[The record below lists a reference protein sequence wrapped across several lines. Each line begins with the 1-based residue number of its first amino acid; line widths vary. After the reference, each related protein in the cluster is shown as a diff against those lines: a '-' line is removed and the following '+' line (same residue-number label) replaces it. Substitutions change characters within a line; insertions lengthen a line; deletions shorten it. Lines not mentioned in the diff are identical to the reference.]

1 MKSTFPARRASAT
14 FGIVA
19 VLLSVV
25 AWSLAG
31 ARAQDGAAVEAEE
44 QAATSAPL
52 DLTIPEGG
60 DFGAIDAF
68 IQQVATS
75 QPEGD
80 SEEAQ
85 LADAKKRLGVILEA
99 TDRMDALVKA
109 DDTPDADQAI
119 LAQRYRLMALQGLS
133 QLGDAEAVKRYAAEV
148 ERAMNDER
156 PEVATVGWQ
165 SYLIEKLSAWDT
177 LDAAA
182 KDEVAKKIVDRV
194 NSPKMSSLEVSIV
207 QLIAGNLDHMD
218 DEFAA
223 RVIAETLPAFQKSEA
238 EDVKIA
244 LADANLEGMLRRFK
258 LMGSPMELEGDVLG
272 GGEFDWSSYRG
283 KVVLVDFSA
292 TWCGPC
298 VEEAPN
304 VLNMYNLYK
313 DKGFDVVAI
322 SLDATPEAAKEY
334 VEANGIKWTTLF
346 PKNEDDRKWNHP
358 LVKHYGVTGIPTAI
372 LLDKDGKAVNMN
384 ARGPILQEELARLLG
399 PVAEGAAAAPA
410 ADGAAG

>member
-1 MKSTFPARRASAT
+1 MKSTYSARRAWAT
-14 FGIVA
+14 VGIVA
-19 VLLSVV
+19 ALASAV
-25 AWSLAG
+25 AWSLGG
-31 ARAQDGAAVEAEE
+31 ARAQDGIGIEVEE
-44 QAATSAPL
+44 QATPSEPL
-52 DLTIPEGG
+52 DLTIPEG

-68 IQQVATS
+68 IQKIATS
-75 QPEGD
+75 EPEGD
-80 SEEAQ
+80 TDEAQ
-85 LADAKKRLGVILEA
+85 LAHAKKMLGIILEA

-133 QLGDAEAVKRYAAEV
+133 QLGDQDAVKKYAAEV
-148 ERAMNDER
+148 EKAMNDER

-223 RVIAETLPAFQKSEA
+223 RVIEATLPAFQKSEA

-244 LADANLEGMLRRFK
+244 LADANLEGMLRRFQ

-272 GGEFDWSSYRG
+272 GGKFDWSSYRG

-346 PKNEDDRKWNHP
+346 PANEDDRKWNHP

-399 PVAEGAAAAPA
+399 QPEGGAAAAPP
-410 ADGAAG
+410 ADG